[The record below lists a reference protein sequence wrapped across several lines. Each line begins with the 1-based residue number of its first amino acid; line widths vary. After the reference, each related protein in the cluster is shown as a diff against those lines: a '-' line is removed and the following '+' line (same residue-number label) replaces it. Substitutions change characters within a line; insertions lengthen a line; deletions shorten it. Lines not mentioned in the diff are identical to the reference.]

1 MTRAIAAR
9 KTDLTPASAA
19 LEHVAEALFRVE
31 DRLRHVE
38 CAISHVV
45 GAMHSLGRA
54 DIWDFQALDRSLQEI
69 AALATFTRNLASEAP
84 AGWKLDLQKAMAP
97 LTLES
102 VKACIA
108 GKAPVDA
115 GEGVD
120 AGEVE
125 LF

>member
-1 MTRAIAAR
+1 MTRSIAAM

-19 LEHVAEALFRVE
+19 LDRVAEALFRVE

-38 CAISHVV
+38 SAISHVV

-69 AALATFTRNLASEAP
+69 NALATFTRVLASEAP
-84 AGWKLDLQKAMAP
+84 VGWKLDLKKATDT
-97 LTLES
+97 LTLDS
-102 VKACIA
+102 IRALIA
-108 GKAPVDA
+108 GKAPVEA
-115 GEGVD
+115 GRDMDEG
-120 AGEVE
+120 EFE